1 MSRSHPSPSRSRRS
15 STRRDHN
22 LSITQAAFQ
31 DFNLH
36 ETAGSQPLSLPL
48 AYQTSDLRYDRP
60 SYPQSEPGAS
70 YLESGYDPSIYIP
83 TSSPERFINPQR
95 TSPLSTFG
103 IPDPDPLGYPI
114 DPDTVNFGI
123 PQNISDPTLLSRPDM
138 RYDNKSFSK
147 IHSVI
152 DICHKVASPSSQTHW
167 PATIVNKLRLTRDRH
182 QCAVCSHLSWVTSQ
196 QSHSRLQTTRI
207 LTRKTRNAVVRLVPL
222 ALTSCQARPLA
233 RLAPWSLRLLGI
245 GGELYKNLAASPK
258 LA

>member
-1 MSRSHPSPSRSRRS
+1 MSRSHPSPSRLRRS
-15 STRRDHN
+15 STRGDHN
-22 LSITQAAFQ
+22 LSVTQAAFQ

-36 ETAGSQPLSLPL
+36 ETAGSQQLSLPL
-48 AYQTSDLRYDRP
+48 AYQNSDLRYDRP
-60 SYPQSEPGAS
+60 SYPQSELGAS

-103 IPDPDPLGYPI
+103 IPDPDPLSYPI
-114 DPDTVNFGI
+114 DPDTVNFEI

-138 RYDNKSFSK
+138 RYDNGTPFN
-147 IHSVI
+147 IHSEI
-152 DICHKVASPSSQTHW
+152 DICHTAASLSRPTHW
-167 PATIVNKLRLTRDRH
+167 VAIIVNKLRSTRGRR
-182 QCAVCSHLSWVTSQ
+182 QCVVRSHLSWLTSQ

-207 LTRKTRNAVVRLVPL
+207 LTQKTHNAVVRLVPL
-222 ALTSCQARPLA
+222 ALASCQARPLG